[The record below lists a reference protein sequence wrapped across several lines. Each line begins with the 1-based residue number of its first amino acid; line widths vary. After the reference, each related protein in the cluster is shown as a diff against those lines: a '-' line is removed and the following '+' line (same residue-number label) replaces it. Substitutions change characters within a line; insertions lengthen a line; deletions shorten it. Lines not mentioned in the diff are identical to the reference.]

1 VKDRGA
7 GTSRRSFLKGSAL
20 AGGGV
25 LLGSGG
31 LNWVSPL
38 VWREPL
44 RIDENSSF
52 WARTQAPKNAALEK
66 DLGVDVAVLGGGLT
80 GLSAAY
86 YIRQVSPQ
94 KSVAVFE
101 ARGCGNGASG
111 RNGAMV
117 LTMTADRYMNFS
129 ASPAMDKQI
138 YDLTAENIRALKKL
152 SDATGVECDLETNGA
167 LQVFENA
174 GEAKAAL
181 RYVEKARSLGMPVEF
196 WDARQVTEALGTR
209 VYTGGFFDPRG
220 GQVHPMKLVHV
231 FKSAAQSAGATVYED
246 TAVERVDEGAELVL
260 HIGGGYRVTAK
271 SMVLASNAFTPNMGF
286 LRNSVLPL
294 REYVAM
300 TRPLSD
306 RELAGVGWR
315 LRVPFNDSRTQV
327 FYLGL
332 TKDGRVHIGGG
343 TPRYEF
349 NNGAGNARGAD
360 GARAGAAGARA
371 GAGAGTGT
379 GTGVAGLHTARLQRE
394 LTRIFP
400 GLRGVEFEVNWSGMI
415 DWSLDDSPS
424 VGITGKHRN
433 IFYGLGY
440 SGHGVNLTSIF
451 GRIIADLE
459 AGRGAKWTQYPFV
472 NANLTY
478 VPNEPFRWLA
488 AEGSLAW
495 YRFTEGG

>member
-1 VKDRGA
+1 MDSKAKGRDATACGPA
-7 GTSRRSFLKGSAL
+7 SRRAFLKNSAL

-25 LLGSGG
+25 LLGSAG

-44 RIDENSSF
+44 WIDENASF
-52 WARTQAPKNAALEK
+52 WARSQAPKNPALDK
-66 DLGVDVAVLGGGLT
+66 DLSVDVAVLGGGLT

-86 YIRQVSPQ
+86 YIRRLSPQ
-94 KSVAVFE
+94 KSVAVLE

-129 ASPAMDKQI
+129 ASPALDKQI
-138 YDLTAENIRALKKL
+138 YDLTAENIRALAKL
-152 SDATGVECDLETNGA
+152 SDATGIECELETNGA

-181 RYVEKARSLGMPVEF
+181 RYVEQARSLGMPVQF
-196 WDARQVTEALGTR
+196 WDARQVTAALGTQ
-209 VYTGGFFDPRG
+209 VYTGGFFDPGG

-231 FKSAAQSAGATVYED
+231 FKSAAENAGAVIYENTV
-246 TAVERVDEGAELVL
+246 VEGVDEGAELLL

-271 SMVLASNAFTPNMGF
+271 SLVLASNAFTPNMGF
-286 LRNSVLPL
+286 LRNSVLPV

-300 TRPLSD
+300 TRPLSEK
-306 RELAGVGWR
+306 ELEAIGWR
-315 LRVPFNDSRTQV
+315 MRVPFNDSRTEV

-332 TKDGRVHIGGG
+332 TKEGRIHIGGG
-343 TPRYEF
+343 APRYEF
-349 NNGAGNARGAD
+349 NNGAGNARTVA
-360 GARAGAAGARA
+360 
-371 GAGAGTGT
+371 
-379 GTGVAGLHTARLQRE
+379 GVAGLHAVQLRRE

-400 GLRGVEFEVNWSGMI
+400 RLAGVEFDVHWSGMI
-415 DWSLDDSPS
+415 DWSLDASPS
-424 VGITGKHRN
+424 VGTTGKHRN

-440 SGHGVNLTSIF
+440 SGHGVNLTSVF

-472 NANLTY
+472 NANPIY

-495 YRFTEGG
+495 YRLTEGAG

>member
-1 VKDRGA
+1 M
-7 GTSRRSFLKGSAL
+7 
-20 AGGGV
+20 
-25 LLGSGG
+25 LLGSAG

-38 VWREPL
+38 IWRQPL
-44 RIDENSSF
+44 TNDENASF
-52 WARTQAPKNAALEK
+52 WARSQAPKNPALDK
-66 DLGVDVAVLGGGLT
+66 DLSVDVAVLGGGLT

-86 YIRQVSPQ
+86 YIRRASPQ
-94 KSVAVFE
+94 KSVAVLE

-138 YDLTAENIRALKKL
+138 YDLTAENIRALAKL
-152 SDATGVECDLETNGA
+152 SDVTGIGCDLETNGA

-181 RYVEKARSLGMPVEF
+181 RYVEQARSLGMPVEF
-196 WDARQVTEALGTR
+196 WDARQVAAALGTQ
-209 VYTGGFFDPRG
+209 VYTGGFFDPRC

-231 FKSAAQSAGATVYED
+231 FKSAAESAGAAIYENTV
-246 TAVERVDEGAELVL
+246 VQGIDEGAELVL
-260 HIGGGYRVTAK
+260 HTGGGHSVTAK
-271 SMVLASNAFTPNMGF
+271 SLVLASNAFTPNMGF

-300 TRPLSD
+300 TRPLSEK
-306 RELAGVGWR
+306 ELQAIGWK
-315 LRVPFNDSRTQV
+315 LRVPFNDSRTEV

-332 TKDGRVHIGGG
+332 TKEGRVHIGGG
-343 TPRYEF
+343 APRYHF
-349 NNGAGNARGAD
+349 NNGAENAPASG
-360 GARAGAAGARA
+360 
-371 GAGAGTGT
+371 
-379 GTGVAGLHTARLQRE
+379 GVAGLHAARLQRE

-400 GLRGVEFEVNWSGMI
+400 GLAGVEFEVNWSGMI
-415 DWSLDDSPS
+415 DWSLDASPS
-424 VGITGKHRN
+424 VGTTGKHRN

-451 GRIIADLE
+451 GRIIADLQ
-459 AGRGAKWTQYPFV
+459 AGREAKWTQYPFV
-472 NANLTY
+472 NANLIY

-488 AEGSLAW
+488 AQGSLAW
-495 YRFTEGG
+495 YRLIEGAG

>member
-1 VKDRGA
+1 MTDRGVTDRGA

-31 LNWVSPL
+31 LNWVSPR

-52 WARTQAPKNAALEK
+52 WARSQAPKNPALDK
-66 DLGVDVAVLGGGLT
+66 DLSVDVAVLGGGLT

-86 YIRQVSPQ
+86 FIRRASPQ
-94 KSVAVFE
+94 KTVAVFE

-129 ASPAMDKQI
+129 ASPAVDKQI
-138 YDLTAENIRALKKL
+138 YDLTVENIRALKKL
-152 SDATGVECDLETNGA
+152 SDATGIECDLETNGA

-181 RYVEKARSLGMPVEF
+181 RYVEQARSLGMPVEF
-196 WDARQVTEALGTR
+196 WDARQVTAALGTQ

-246 TAVERVDEGAELVL
+246 TVVERVEEGPELVL
-260 HIGGGYRVTAK
+260 HSGGGYRVTAK
-271 SMVLASNAFTPNMGF
+271 SMVLASNAYTPNMGF

-300 TRPLSD
+300 TRPLSQK
-306 RELAGVGWR
+306 ELADIGWR
-315 LRVPFNDSRTQV
+315 LRVPFNDSRTEV

-343 TPRYEF
+343 APRYEF
-349 NNGAGNARGAD
+349 DNGAGNPRGAD
-360 GARAGAAGARA
+360 GAGAGIAGALAGN
-371 GAGAGTGT
+371 
-379 GTGVAGLHTARLQRE
+379 GTGVAGLHAARLQRE

-400 GLRGVEFEVNWSGMI
+400 GLVGVEFEVNWSGVV
-415 DWSLDDSPS
+415 DWSLDASPS

-459 AGRGAKWTQYPFV
+459 AGRGAKWAQYPFV

-495 YRFTEGG
+495 YRLTEGG

>member
-1 VKDRGA
+1 MTDRGA
-7 GTSRRSFLKGSAL
+7 KDRDAKARGSPGRRDFLKKSAL

-25 LLGSGG
+25 LLGSAG

-44 RIDENSSF
+44 RIDENTSF
-52 WARTQAPKNAALEK
+52 WARSQAPKNPALDK
-66 DLGVDVAVLGGGLT
+66 DLSVDVAVLGGGLT

-86 YIRQVSPQ
+86 YVRRASPQ
-94 KSVAVFE
+94 KSVAVLE

-138 YDLTAENIRALKKL
+138 YDLTVGNIRALEKL
-152 SDATGVECDLETNGA
+152 SDATGIECDLETNGA

-181 RYVEKARSLGMPVEF
+181 RYVEQARSLGMPVEF
-196 WDARQVTEALGTR
+196 WDARQVTAALGTH
-209 VYTGGFFDPRG
+209 VYTGGFFDPCG
-220 GQVHPMKLVHV
+220 GQVHPMKLANV
-231 FKSAAQSAGATVYED
+231 FKSAAQSAGAVIYENTV
-246 TAVERVDEGAELVL
+246 VEGVEEGAELVL
-260 HIGGGYRVTAK
+260 HIGGGYRVTTK
-271 SMVLASNAFTPNMGF
+271 SLVLASNAYTPNMGF

-300 TRPLSD
+300 TRPLSQK
-306 RELAGVGWR
+306 ELESIGWR
-315 LRVPFNDSRTQV
+315 SRVPFNDSRTEV

-332 TKDGRVHIGGG
+332 TKDGRIHIGGG
-343 TPRYEF
+343 APRYDF
-349 NNGAGNARGAD
+349 NNGAGNARA
-360 GARAGAAGARA
+360 AAGA
-371 GAGAGTGT
+371 
-379 GTGVAGLHTARLQRE
+379 GVAEVHAARLQRE
-394 LTRIFP
+394 LTRIYP
-400 GLRGVEFEVNWSGMI
+400 DLAGIEFEVNWSGMI
-415 DWSLDDSPS
+415 DWSLDASPS
-424 VGITGKHRN
+424 VGTTGKHRN

-459 AGRGAKWTQYPFV
+459 AGREANWAQYPFV
-472 NANLTY
+472 NAHLNY

-495 YRFTEGG
+495 YRLTEGAG

>member
-1 VKDRGA
+1 MDSKAKGRDATACGPA
-7 GTSRRSFLKGSAL
+7 SRRAFLKNSAL

-25 LLGSGG
+25 LLGSAG

-44 RIDENSSF
+44 WIDENASF
-52 WARTQAPKNAALEK
+52 WARSQAPKNPALDK
-66 DLGVDVAVLGGGLT
+66 DLSVDVAVLGGGLT

-86 YIRQVSPQ
+86 YIRRLSPQ
-94 KSVAVFE
+94 KSVAVLE

-129 ASPAMDKQI
+129 ASPALDKQI
-138 YDLTAENIRALKKL
+138 YDLTAENIRALAKL
-152 SDATGVECDLETNGA
+152 SDATGIECELETNGA

-181 RYVEKARSLGMPVEF
+181 RYVEQARSLGMPVQF
-196 WDARQVTEALGTR
+196 WDARQVTAALGTQ
-209 VYTGGFFDPRG
+209 VYTGGFFDPGG

-231 FKSAAQSAGATVYED
+231 FKSAAENAGAVIYENTV
-246 TAVERVDEGAELVL
+246 VEGVDEGAELLL

-271 SMVLASNAFTPNMGF
+271 SLVLASNAFTPNMGF
-286 LRNSVLPL
+286 LRNSVLPV

-300 TRPLSD
+300 TRPLSEK
-306 RELAGVGWR
+306 ELEAIGWR
-315 LRVPFNDSRTQV
+315 MRVPFNDSRTEV

-332 TKDGRVHIGGG
+332 TKEGRIHIGGG
-343 TPRYEF
+343 APRYEF
-349 NNGAGNARGAD
+349 NNGAGNARTVA
-360 GARAGAAGARA
+360 
-371 GAGAGTGT
+371 
-379 GTGVAGLHTARLQRE
+379 GVAGLHAVQLRRE

-400 GLRGVEFEVNWSGMI
+400 RLAGVEFDVHWSGMI
-415 DWSLDDSPS
+415 DWSLDASPS
-424 VGITGKHRN
+424 VGTTGKHRN

-440 SGHGVNLTSIF
+440 SGHGVNLTSVF

-459 AGRGAKWTQYPFV
+459 AGRGAKWTQYPV
-472 NANLTY
+472 RQRKPDLRSERA
-478 VPNEPFRWLA
+478 V
-488 AEGSLAW
+488 SLAC
-495 YRFTEGG
+495 RGGQPSLVPAHRRRRVS

>member
-1 VKDRGA
+1 LD
-7 GTSRRSFLKGSAL
+7 
-20 AGGGV
+20 
-25 LLGSGG
+25 
-31 LNWVSPL
+31 
-38 VWREPL
+38 
-44 RIDENSSF
+44 
-52 WARTQAPKNAALEK
+52 K
-66 DLGVDVAVLGGGLT
+66 DLSIDVAVLGGGLT

-86 YIRQVSPQ
+86 YIRRASPQ

-138 YDLTAENIRALKKL
+138 YDLTAENIRALAKL
-152 SDATGVECDLETNGA
+152 SNATGIECDLETNGA

-181 RYVEKARSLGMPVEF
+181 RYVEQAQSLGMPVQF
-196 WDARQVTEALGTR
+196 WDARQVAAALGTQ
-209 VYTGGFFDPRG
+209 VYTGGFFDPCG

-231 FKSAAQSAGATVYED
+231 FKSAAESAGATVYEN
-246 TAVERVDEGAELVL
+246 TAVEGIDEGAELVL
-260 HIGGGYRVTAK
+260 HVGGGHTVSAK
-271 SMVLASNAFTPNMGF
+271 SLVLASNAFTPNMGF

-300 TRPLSD
+300 TRPLSEK
-306 RELAGVGWR
+306 ELANVGWR
-315 LRVPFNDSRTQV
+315 LRVPFNDSRTEV

-332 TKDGRVHIGGG
+332 TKDGRIHIGGG
-343 TPRYEF
+343 APRYDF
-349 NNGAGNARGAD
+349 NNGAGNARGA
-360 GARAGAAGARA
+360 AGA
-371 GAGAGTGT
+371 
-379 GTGVAGLHTARLQRE
+379 GVAGLHAARLQRE

-400 GLRGVEFEVNWSGMI
+400 GVAGIEFDVNWSGMI
-415 DWSLDDSPS
+415 DWSLDASPS
-424 VGITGKHRN
+424 VGSTGKHRN

-451 GRIIADLE
+451 GRIIADFE
-459 AGRGAKWTQYPFV
+459 AGREAQWTQYPFV
-472 NANLTY
+472 NAHLIY

-488 AEGSLAW
+488 AEGSLGW
-495 YRFTEGG
+495 YELTERSG

>member
-1 VKDRGA
+1 MKGHDAEARGSA
-7 GTSRRSFLKGSAL
+7 SRRAFLKNSAL

-25 LLGSGG
+25 LLGSAG
-31 LNWVSPL
+31 LNWVSPM

-44 RIDENSSF
+44 RIDENASF
-52 WARTQAPKNAALEK
+52 WARSQAPKNPALDK
-66 DLGVDVAVLGGGLT
+66 DLAVDVAVLGGGLT

-86 YIRQVSPQ
+86 YIRCASPQ
-94 KSVAVFE
+94 KSVAVLE
-101 ARGCGNGASG
+101 AGGCGNGASG

-138 YDLTAENIRALKKL
+138 YDLTVENIRALAKL
-152 SDATGVECDLETNGA
+152 SDATGIECDLEINGA
-167 LQVFENA
+167 VQVFENA
-174 GEAKAAL
+174 GEARAAL
-181 RYVEKARSLGMPVEF
+181 RYVEQARSLGMPVEF
-196 WDARQVTEALGTR
+196 WDARQVAAALGTQ
-209 VYTGGFFDPRG
+209 VYSGGFFDPCG

-231 FKSAAQSAGATVYED
+231 FKSAAESAGAVIYESTV
-246 TAVERVDEGAELVL
+246 VEGIDEGAELVL
-260 HIGGGYRVTAK
+260 HTGGGHRVTAK
-271 SMVLASNAFTPNMGF
+271 SLVLASNAFTPNTGF

-306 RELAGVGWR
+306 RELADVGWR
-315 LRVPFNDSRTQV
+315 LRVPFNDSRTEV

-332 TKDGRVHIGGG
+332 TKDGRIHIGGG
-343 TPRYEF
+343 APRYDF
-349 NNGAGNARGAD
+349 NNGAGGTR
-360 GARAGAAGARA
+360 GAAGADA
-371 GAGAGTGT
+371 DAA
-379 GTGVAGLHTARLQRE
+379 GTGVAGLHAARLHKE

-400 GLRGVEFEVNWSGMI
+400 GLAGVDFEVSWSGMI
-415 DWSLDDSPS
+415 DWSLDASPS
-424 VGITGKHRN
+424 VGTTGRHRN

-459 AGRGAKWTQYPFV
+459 AGREAKWTQYPFV
-472 NANLTY
+472 NANPIY

-495 YRFTEGG
+495 YRLTEGAA